1 VDSEGNVTTAYSV
14 SEANGGATGGGFWM
28 SAEDENHY
36 AYAASY
42 TGDGAFAMWYY
53 ESYIHWFVVP
63 GFRQPG
69 EYSTGT
75 FYIVDLWNGKALKLN
90 VTLRFV
96 DKIVEIK
103 PVAEENLVLN
113 ARNPQGDDFDEVA
126 LNLSRCCEQ
135 LVCTEDELLE
145 NGVWKVV
152 DTTGEL
158 VEANFDDMY
167 GFAFNEKG
175 EAIEDIEQATFTLGF
190 VEGGI
195 RSWVVDDEN
204 VNNVYTTVLYMEY
217 NNKLYAF
224 NITIGEDDSAVKG
237 IDADPVKNSRIYDLA
252 GREVKQPTKGL
263 YIQDGK
269 KFFVK

>member
-1 VDSEGNVTTAYSV
+1 
-14 SEANGGATGGGFWM
+14 
-28 SAEDENHY
+28 
-36 AYAASY
+36 
-42 TGDGAFAMWYY
+42 
-53 ESYIHWFVVP
+53 
-63 GFRQPG
+63 
-69 EYSTGT
+69 
-75 FYIVDLWNGKALKLN
+75 
-90 VTLRFV
+90 V

-224 NITIGEDDSAVKG
+224 NITIGHDDSAVKS
-237 IDADPVKNSRIYDLA
+237 IDADAQKSGRIYDLA
-252 GREVKQPTKGL
+252 GRVVTQPTKGI

-269 KFFVK
+269 KLIIK